1 VINAFDYESNLKTF
15 RSYHIE
21 MQQPL
26 QITNTGGR
34 PTQLL
39 EAWSSD
45 ELFEEVEDDLCGDR
59 RIFDE
64 MLNGLYDCEF
74 LEMLH
79 CPDDQ
84 FMFKARSGLKWAD
97 IVELAEPIKK
107 KILLSLVQNPQCF
120 FVLFNTQRGKL
131 KIIGSEI
138 AQWISKYPTDRVV
151 SYLVVSNDKTLAEQS
166 TNGLLTSYEIEKRN
180 VRIFEL
186 SSNNK
191 TSFDEIKTYID
202 AYAYNHDYPMPL
214 IVLLSN
220 SKQIEKLIKILIHI
234 KNHKNKYLKAG
245 GGWDEADITYPP
257 FREKNFTVNGETTN
271 FLKILNDPNGRI
283 IRNGFVTAT
292 EGELMGEEY
301 EECYNAHCYPIEI
314 DPLDQENYLSFNHQE
329 CQKHYITANTKERNN
344 NIAERILDLNWDSH
358 FARPLPLR
366 DGTLYQHKII
376 INSDPMK
383 SEMIKFAKKFSDKAY
398 VLTFN
403 MWGVT
408 LYTNGTGKR
417 YSTRKQN
424 LNRLLFYI
432 YKMNHLDDRPLIIVG
447 RRKVD
452 RGIGFHYAPRAG
464 SRPIN
469 PITGVDGVLTTDG
482 KEGLIWTD
490 MIMGN
495 KIDHKSTA
503 VQKAGRGAGI
513 VRQCPQYPGEFHYW
527 IDESTADHIEHH
539 NIVVDGVRN
548 IPGTNSM
555 LQAINHA
562 NAIIPARAQRN
573 HDVDESTFR
582 VVCCEND
589 EETLKLT
596 KEIITKVIKKE
607 TFRKPQTDESGKYRT
622 SLNTTSEVVTLL
634 DAVKSV
640 PASWGTNKGT
650 TTYRR
655 YLPCYFDN
663 RLYCVI
669 PLIDPGYKFVKKIE
683 NKTIIQM
690 LDELF
695 GDRFKSVPKRGSIQE
710 L

>member
-1 VINAFDYESNLKTF
+1 
-15 RSYHIE
+15 
-21 MQQPL
+21 MQHTL
-26 QITNTGGR
+26 QIMNTGGGQL
-34 PTQLL
+34 TQLL
-39 EAWSSD
+39 EARSSE

-59 RIFDE
+59 KTFDE
-64 MLNGLYDCEF
+64 MLHGLHDCGF

-84 FMFKARSGLKWAD
+84 FMYKARSGLIWAD

-166 TNGLLTSYEIEKRN
+166 TNGLFSCFPLKPNYEQFENDIDKRN

-234 KNHKNKYLKAG
+234 KNHKNASLKAG
-245 GGWDEADITYPP
+245 GGWDEADITYPQ

-292 EGELMGEEY
+292 EGSLMGEEY

-314 DPLDQENYLSFNHQE
+314 DPLEQENYLSFHHQE
-329 CQKHYITANTKERNN
+329 CQKHYITASTKERNN
-344 NIAERILDLNWDSH
+344 SIAERILDSNWESH
-358 FARPLPLR
+358 FNRPLKLR
-366 DGTLYQHKII
+366 DGTSYHHKII

-383 SEMIKFAKKFSDKAY
+383 SEMTKFAKKFLDKAY
-398 VLTFN
+398 VVTFN

-408 LYTNGTGKR
+408 LYTNKNGSGKR

-424 LNRLLFYI
+424 LNLLLFYI
-432 YKMNHLDDRPLIIVG
+432 YKMNHLDNRPLIIIG

-469 PITGVDGVLTTDG
+469 TISGVDDVLTTDG

-495 KIDHKSTA
+495 KIDHIPTA

-513 VRQCPQYPGEFHYW
+513 VRQCPQYSGEFHYW
-527 IDESTADHIEHH
+527 IDESTAEHIDRQ
-539 NIVVDGVRN
+539 NKTVDGVN
-548 IPGTNSM
+548 NVPGTNSM

-562 NAIIPARAQRN
+562 NAMIPAPAQRN
-573 HDVDESTFR
+573 HDVDETTFR

-596 KEIITKVIKKE
+596 KEIITKVIKE
-607 TFRKPQTDESGKYRT
+607 TYRRPQTDESGKYKT
-622 SLNTTSEVVTLL
+622 SLNTKSEVVSLL

-640 PASWGTNKGT
+640 PASWGTNNGT

-655 YLPCYFDN
+655 YLPCYMGDV
-663 RLYCVI
+663 LYSVI
-669 PLIDPGYKFVKKIE
+669 PLIDPGYKFVKPIE

-695 GDRFKSVPKRGSIQE
+695 GDKFVTVPKRGN
-710 L
+710 LPNL